1 MPSGS
6 KVLGDRTI
14 GRQEALR
21 MTCGLKPLHTALA
34 LTCRPMGVLTPIIE
48 IAALTVLYAR
58 EHLALRRAIAFEF
71 IGDDHAW
78 HVEQAFEELAEELLG
93 RALIA
98 SALHENVEY
107 VVVLIDS
114 APQVMPLTTDCQ
126 EDLVQIPF
134 VARLRT
140 PPSQPIGVVLPKLAT
155 PLANGFVGHRD
166 AAFEQELFHI
176 AVA

>member
-1 MPSGS
+1 
-6 KVLGDRTI
+6 
-14 GRQEALR
+14 
-21 MTCGLKPLHTALA
+21 
-34 LTCRPMGVLTPIIE
+34 MGVLTPIIE

-58 EHLALRRAIAFEF
+58 ENLALRRAIAFEF

-78 HVEQAFEELAEELLG
+78 HVEQAFEELAEEPLG
-93 RALIA
+93 RVLIA
-98 SALHENVEY
+98 SALHENVED

-126 EDLVQIPF
+126 EDLVQVPL

-140 PPSQPIGVVLPKLAT
+140 PLSQPIGVVLPKLAT